1 MLVRLENGV
10 PVGNPI
16 DEKNFRKLHNNTS
29 FPRSL
34 TVDCVEPFGYGLY
47 QYTRPPVPGTHFK
60 VEETVPVKNSD
71 GIYMQTWATKSM
83 SVEEIEKDTELKKVE
98 IKRLRDEKLKS
109 SDWTMMYDVRENDR
123 YSDEFIQAWL
133 NYREDLREISA
144 QREYPWEVKW
154 PTVPTLTK

>member
-1 MLVRLENGV
+1 MLIKLENGI

-47 QYTRPPVPGTHFK
+47 QYTKPPVPGIHFK

-71 GIYMQTWATKSM
+71 GIYMQTWETKAM
-83 SVEEIEKDTELKKVE
+83 SAEEIEKTTELKE
-98 IKRLRDEKLKS
+98 IDIRNIRNEKLKA
-109 SDWTMMYDVRENDR
+109 SDWTQMSDLIDNDHYPEEFRAVWMEYRGKLRDIPSQKGFPWRVR
-123 YSDEFIQAWL
+123 
-133 NYREDLREISA
+133 
-144 QREYPWEVKW
+144 W
-154 PTVPTLTK
+154 PIEPTFTK

>member
-1 MLVRLENGV
+1 MLIKLENGI

-16 DEKNFRKLHNNTS
+16 DEKNFRTLHNNTS

-71 GIYMQTWATKSM
+71 GIYMQTWETKAM
-83 SVEEIEKDTELKKVE
+83 SAEEIEKSTELKKVE
-98 IKRLRDEKLKS
+98 IKRLRDEKLKA

-133 NYREDLREISA
+133 NYREDLREIST
-144 QREYPWEVKW
+144 QKGYPWNIRW
-154 PTVPTLTK
+154 PIEPTLTK